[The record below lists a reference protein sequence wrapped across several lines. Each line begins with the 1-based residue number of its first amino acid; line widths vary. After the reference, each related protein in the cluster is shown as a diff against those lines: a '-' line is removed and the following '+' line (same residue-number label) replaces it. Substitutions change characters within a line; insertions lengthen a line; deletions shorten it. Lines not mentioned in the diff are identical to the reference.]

1 MRVHEEYSKDLL
13 ISGFGEIDEKGSSNT
28 VLEDIW
34 EGNEAGS
41 TEADATKSEVGR
53 LVVPNIIVRLA

>member
-1 MRVHEEYSKDLL
+1 MRVYEEYSKDLL
-13 ISGFGEIDEKGSSNT
+13 ISGFGKINERESFNT

-53 LVVPNIIVRLA
+53 LIVPKVIVRLA

>member
-13 ISGFGEIDEKGSSNT
+13 ISGFRKINERERFNT

-53 LVVPNIIVRLA
+53 LIVPKIIVRLA